1 MRGPCASQRC
11 VIRYPLTPPVRV
23 DTPRTM
29 HEPIS
34 GATTGR
40 FLLLGL
46 GLVLGLA
53 ASRSAS
59 GGPAEDDGV
68 PSGMVAHV
76 AGGVCPPGWAPAP
89 NVEGR
94 LVVAVAEGKDVGVQV
109 GSPLSDREDRT
120 HTHDYAGELA
130 LPSKSIAAADGSN
143 ESGAKAQA
151 YAIAGTTDPGVSG
164 LPFVQVMACV
174 KQ

>member
-1 MRGPCASQRC
+1 
-11 VIRYPLTPPVRV
+11 
-23 DTPRTM
+23 M
-29 HEPIS
+29 HEAIS
-34 GATTGR
+34 GAKAGR

-46 GLVLGLA
+46 GLGLGLV

-59 GGPAEDDGV
+59 GEPVEDDGV
-68 PSGMVAHV
+68 PAGMMAHV
-76 AGGVCPPGWAPAP
+76 EGGVCPPGWAPAP

-109 GSPLSDREDRT
+109 GEPLTDREDRT
-120 HTHDYAGELA
+120 HTHDYTGELA

-143 ESGAKAQA
+143 QSGAKAQT
-151 YAIAGTTDPGVSG
+151 YTIAGTTEPDTSS
-164 LPFVQVMACV
+164 LPFVQVRACV

>member
-1 MRGPCASQRC
+1 
-11 VIRYPLTPPVRV
+11 
-23 DTPRTM
+23 M
-29 HEPIS
+29 HKPIS
-34 GATTGR
+34 GTTTGR

-46 GLVLGLA
+46 GLGLGLV

-59 GGPAEDDGV
+59 GEPVEEDGV
-68 PSGMVAHV
+68 PPGMVAHV
-76 AGGVCPPGWAPAP
+76 EGGVCPPGWAPAP

-109 GSPLSDREDRT
+109 GEPLGDREDRT
-120 HTHDYAGELA
+120 HTHDYAGEIA
-130 LPSKSIAAADGSN
+130 LPSKAIAAADGDN
-143 ESGAKAQA
+143 QAGAQA
-151 YAIAGTTDPGVSG
+151 QTYTIAGTTDPGVSG

>member
-1 MRGPCASQRC
+1 MK
-11 VIRYPLTPPVRV
+11 
-23 DTPRTM
+23 
-29 HEPIS
+29 EPIS
-34 GATTGR
+34 GAKAGR

-46 GLVLGLA
+46 GLGLGLV

-59 GGPAEDDGV
+59 GEPAEDDGV
-68 PSGMVAHV
+68 PAGMVAHV
-76 AGGVCPPGWAPAP
+76 EGGVCPPGWAPAP

-109 GSPLSDREDRT
+109 GEPLADREDRT
-120 HTHDYAGELA
+120 HTHAYEGELA
-130 LPSKSIAAADGSN
+130 LPSKSIAAGNGDNS
-143 ESGAKAQA
+143 SGAKAQT
-151 YAIAGTTDPGVSG
+151 YGLSGTTSPGVSG